1 VHTIHIGSRT
11 SVEQT
16 PLPTAIGALCGKC
29 NYQVTT
35 VAPMTIMYVTVTH
48 HLPNGQ
54 DVVFQMQ
61 PANAAGYYVNY
72 PNKPFMSL
80 GYNYRY

>member
-1 VHTIHIGSRT
+1 
-11 SVEQT
+11 
-16 PLPTAIGALCGKC
+16 
-29 NYQVTT
+29 
-35 VAPMTIMYVTVTH
+35 MTIMYVTVTH